1 MRFGL
6 KKLDALLLKSFLGP
20 FAITFVLVLFTFIM
34 QFYWLYMDDLIGK
47 GLGVMMMLKLLFYM
61 VPALV
66 PMALP
71 LIVMLSSIMTLG
83 NLGEHYELVAIKS
96 SGISLFRFMRP
107 LFVFILFLAVGAF
120 FFNNNV
126 IPVANLKAYSLL
138 YDMRNQKPTNSIS
151 EGMFSSDMK
160 DFTIRVDKKDKD
172 GQTIHGVIIYDHSE
186 GKGNTNIVTAE
197 KGKMYTSPSGNYLVF
212 ELENGWRYDET
223 NDVKSKDL
231 MRMYFNRWFLTFDMS
246 EFNFKRTDESQF
258 NGREEMMD
266 IVQLTNS
273 IDTFGMKKN
282 NNYDNVYMNMQP
294 YVSIM
299 KNKTNDSAL
308 KQMIIAN
315 KYNPVEYKERF
326 FEFVPDS
333 VRLSVVDNVLATAR
347 NVDRSLSILLTD
359 LDFTNKKINK
369 FWIAYNQKFTLSIA
383 CIILFF
389 IGAPLGA
396 IIRKGGLGMPVLV
409 AIIFFLVYLI
419 LSTTGVK
426 LAEQNQLSP
435 WQGLWMANIILTPIA
450 VFIMLKARNDSNL
463 FNKDIY
469 NKIFSKIKA
478 IFSKRKQK
486 HKQI

>member
-1 MRFGL
+1 
-6 KKLDALLLKSFLGP
+6 
-20 FAITFVLVLFTFIM
+20 
-34 QFYWLYMDDLIGK
+34 
-47 GLGVMMMLKLLFYM
+47 
-61 VPALV
+61 
-66 PMALP
+66 
-71 LIVMLSSIMTLG
+71 
-83 NLGEHYELVAIKS
+83 
-96 SGISLFRFMRP
+96 MRP
-107 LFVFILFLAVGAF
+107 LFVFILVLAIGAF

-138 YDMRNQKPTNSIS
+138 HDMRNQKPTNSIS
-151 EGMFSSDMK
+151 EGIFSNDMK
-160 DFTIRVDKKDKD
+160 DFTIRVDKKDQD

-212 ELENGWRYDET
+212 ELENGWRYEET
-223 NDVKSKDL
+223 NGVKSKDL
-231 MRMYFNRWFLTFDMS
+231 MRMHFNRWFLTFDMS

-258 NGREEMMD
+258 NGREEMMN
-266 IVQLTNS
+266 IVQLSNS
-273 IDTFGMKKN
+273 IDTFSGKKN
-282 NNYDNVYMNMQP
+282 NNFENIFQNLQP
-294 YVSIM
+294 YVSIL
-299 KNKTNDSAL
+299 KTKTNDSAL
-308 KQMIIAN
+308 KQMIIDN
-315 KYNPVEYKERF
+315 KYTPVTYSGNF
-326 FEFVPDS
+326 FEVVNDS
-333 VRLSVVDNVLATAR
+333 SKVAVVDNVVASAR
-347 NVDRSLSILLTD
+347 NVERSMSVLLTD

-409 AIIFFLVYLI
+409 AIVFFLVYLI

-426 LAEQNQLSP
+426 LAEQKELSP